1 MSYSIL
7 YRSMFVKL
15 SDGRFIPMMEM
26 GDNNVWDCNYGRG
39 RGRRSRSWSNINLN
53 RGQKFFTESEIKKF
67 LEEWN
72 NDFEAKRQKDLQSD
86 EEWLQESAKNANFG
100 FYEAISVYGKG
111 GTNGTAFKDVKN
123 IVLSGVK
130 NCISVEEAIKKCGLK
145 ITYWKKEEGDIAL
158 TCWKSE
164 HFETE
169 EEMFKVINEK
179 FGGDEKNFYFVYNE
193 NYLTS
198 RVYKMKK
205 AIKNF
210 ANGKGKNVKP
220 FMLTCGKRG
229 VDKKYYVRL
238 DKVGFSLTED
248 WKEATLLRKYE
259 SGGISLT
266 DILYSQFDIDYVHYG
281 YDFETGGLG

>member
-53 RGQKFFTESEIKKF
+53 RGQKFFTEDEIKKF

-86 EEWLQESAKNANFG
+86 EEWLRKSAENANFG

-111 GTNGTAFKDVKN
+111 GTHGTSFKDVRN

-130 NCISVEEAIKKCGLK
+130 NCISVEDAIKKCDLK
-145 ITYWKKEEGDIAL
+145 ITYWTKEEGDTAL
-158 TCWKSE
+158 SCQKYERFS
-164 HFETE
+164 TE
-169 EEMFKVINEK
+169 EEMLNVINEK
-179 FGGDEKNFYFVYNE
+179 FGGDESKFYFVYNE

-198 RVYKMKK
+198 KCYDMCK
-205 AIKNF
+205 AIKGF
-210 ANGKGKNVKP
+210 ARGGKNKGKS
-220 FMLTCGKRG
+220 FIITCGKRDD
-229 VDKKYYVRL
+229 DKKYYLNLGVT
-238 DKVGFSLTED
+238 GFSLTENVT
-248 WKEATLLRKYE
+248 EATRFEKYK
-259 SGGISLT
+259 SGNLSLT
-266 DILYSQFDIDYVHYG
+266 DIVFDNFSGVNQLKCIY
-281 YDFETGGLG
+281 

>member
-53 RGQKFFTESEIKKF
+53 RGQKFFTEDEIKKF

-86 EEWLQESAKNANFG
+86 EEWLRKSAENANFG

-111 GTNGTAFKDVKN
+111 GTHGTSFKDVRN

-130 NCISVEEAIKKCGLK
+130 NCISVEDAIKKCGLK
-145 ITYWKKEEGDIAL
+145 ITYWKKEEGDTAL
-158 TCWKSE
+158 TCQKYERFS
-164 HFETE
+164 TE
-169 EEMFKVINEK
+169 EEMLNVINEK
-179 FGGDEKNFYFVYNE
+179 FGGDESKFYFVYNE

-198 RVYKMKK
+198 KCYDMCK
-205 AIKNF
+205 AIKGF
-210 ANGKGKNVKP
+210 ARGGKNKGKS
-220 FMLTCGKRG
+220 FIITCGKRDD
-229 VDKKYYVRL
+229 DKKYYLNLGVT
-238 DKVGFSLTED
+238 GFSLTENVT
-248 WKEATLLRKYE
+248 EATHFGKYKI
-259 SGGISLT
+259 GKLSLT
-266 DILYSQFDIDYVHYG
+266 DIVFDNFSDVNQLKCIY
-281 YDFETGGLG
+281 